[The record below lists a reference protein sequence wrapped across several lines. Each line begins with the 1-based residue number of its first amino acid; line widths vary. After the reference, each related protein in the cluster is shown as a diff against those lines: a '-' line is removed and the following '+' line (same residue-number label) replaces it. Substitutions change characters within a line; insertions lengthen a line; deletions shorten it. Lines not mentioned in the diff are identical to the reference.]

1 MYGDQ
6 YSNKKNTTDS
16 PFDFDILSIFASIC
30 YLIFTVSILIQ
41 FIPINTSNWYNLGM
55 GKYLGFATIF
65 AIMCLF
71 FKNYFAAFFISLF
84 AAFFSFHE
92 IIIFYDNYA
101 IELGKE
107 LGSDG
112 VFRSLV
118 EIFVNEIIKQPSYGA
133 FWAIFSSILSLFFVS
148 LAWIKN
154 IIIGNI
160 SLHDKVVSEEMELSS
175 N

>member
-1 MYGDQ
+1 MSADQ
-6 YSNKKNTTDS
+6 YSRRNTSANTTL
-16 PFDFDILSIFASIC
+16 DFDILSILASLC
-30 YLIFTVSILIQ
+30 YLVFTVSILIQ
-41 FIPINTSNWYNLGM
+41 FVPINELNWFNLGM

-65 AIMCLF
+65 AILCLYV
-71 FKNYFAAFFISLF
+71 KNYFAAFFISLF

-118 EIFVNEIIKQPSYGA
+118 EIFVNEIVKKPNYGA
-133 FWAIFSSILSLFFVS
+133 FWAIFSSTLSLFFVS
-148 LAWIKN
+148 LAWMRN

-160 SLHDKVVSEEMELSS
+160 DLHENVVKEEIQ
-175 N
+175 